1 MTDRSSFGEQ
11 QQRKVAQTEETL
23 EREGVPRDKAHR
35 QAWDAVEEKSGGE
48 RKGEK
53 RRKRSRADFERT
65 GGNPKGTRL
74 KAAKKRG
81 SKDTKDKPIKPKK
94 GGVHGAAKL
103 ARAQARKK
111 RVPATTHTKQGK
123 QRRG

>member
-11 QQRKVAQTEETL
+11 QQRKVSQVEDAL
-23 EREGVPRDKAHR
+23 EREGMPRAKARR
-35 QAWDAVEEKSGGE
+35 QAWNAVEEESGGD
-48 RKGEK
+48 RKREK
-53 RRKRSRADFERT
+53 RRQRDRDDFERT

-81 SKDTKDKPIKPKK
+81 AKDTKDKPIKPKK

-103 ARAQARKK
+103 NRAQARKK